1 MKLKA
6 LMRGSLLSLLLLGF
20 WGCQPN
26 AEIQQ
31 QTDSSPSPTSE
42 PETRLVLN
50 NATLEQPDEK
60 GQTAWKIQVDRAV
73 YSPDRKK
80 AEIENIKGNLFQ
92 DGKVVLQVS
101 AKKGEID
108 QDGLTI
114 YLKENVIATDS
125 RNGVVIRSE
134 EVEWKPKQDILTIRK
149 NLRGSHPRLNARAKE
164 ARYYTRQERLELI
177 GDAIATTK
185 EPQLQLKAERLN
197 WKVDR
202 EQITSDRPLTMVRFA
217 GNTITDRLSANR
229 GEVNIKRTN
238 VTVKDNIEF
247 RSVDPSIQVA
257 ANVLSWNYKT
267 RLILSNQPVRLYDY
281 KALVEIR
288 GNQGQIDLSKEVA
301 QLKGG
306 VRGYSSRNQATIYA
320 SEMVWYI
327 PAQRVEATGDVN
339 YTQVNPKLNLTGD
352 KAVGKLQENNVV
364 VSGNNKDRV
373 LTEIVPE

>member
-1 MKLKA
+1 
-6 LMRGSLLSLLLLGF
+6 MRGSLLVLLSIVF
-20 WGCQPN
+20 WGCQPSK
-26 AEIQQ
+26 EIQE
-31 QTDSSPSPTSE
+31 QTNSSPSPTSE
-42 PETRLVLN
+42 SETRLVLN

-60 GQTAWKIQVDRAV
+60 GQTAWKIQVDKAV

-108 QDGLTI
+108 QDGLAI
-114 YLKENVIATDS
+114 YLKEDVIATDS
-125 RNGVVIRSE
+125 RNGAVIRSE
-134 EVEWKPKQDILTIRK
+134 EVEWKPRQDLLTIRK

-164 ARYYTRQERLELI
+164 AKYYTRQERLELI

-185 EPQLQLKAERLN
+185 DPQLQLKAERLN
-197 WKVDR
+197 WNINR
-202 EQITSDRPLTMVRFA
+202 EQITSDRPLTMVKFA

-229 GEVNIKRTN
+229 GEVNLIRTN
-238 VTVKDNIEF
+238 VTVKENIEY
-247 RSVDPSIQVA
+247 RSLEPSIQVA

-267 RLILSNQPVRLYDY
+267 RLVISNQPIRLYDY

-288 GNQGQIDLSKEVA
+288 GNQGQVDFSKEIA

-306 VRGYSSRNQATIYA
+306 VRGYSKRNQATIYA

-327 PAQRVEATGDVN
+327 PAQRVEAMGNVN
-339 YTQVNPKLNLTGD
+339 YTQVKPKLNLTGD
-352 KAVGKLQENNVV
+352 KAVGKLQENNVIV
-364 VSGNNKDRV
+364 TGNNKDRV
-373 LTEIVPE
+373 LTEIVPD